1 MRPKRKLNGTDIA
14 LIICAGI
21 AISFTIACL
30 WLFYKFQTEPTA
42 LIAGVFASIFGE
54 TSATA
59 MVYKAKQ
66 LRKKGDNNNGND
78 ELADEQLDGIDIC
91 DSDSCGTRI
100 WPDDELD

>member
-1 MRPKRKLNGTDIA
+1 MRAKKKINGMDIA
-14 LIICAGI
+14 LIICAVI
-21 AISFTIACL
+21 AISFTVACL

-59 MVYKAKQ
+59 MIYKAKQ
-66 LRKKGDNNNGND
+66 LKKKEEKDDGLDN
-78 ELADEQLDGIDIC
+78 EQLDGSDIC
-91 DSDSCGTRI
+91 DSVSCYTRI